1 MSTTVV
7 VLLTGVLVGAAL
19 WGIEVLLGTRRQ
31 LDDAADPVAA
41 EHWLVTHLAER
52 PKLRALV
59 EHADRRVV
67 GGFAVAISLLMVFA
81 AALAVGWMF
90 DSIDTDRGVAR
101 WDQSVAAWGPD
112 NSTTAAADFMRW
124 TTNLGD
130 TWLLFSA
137 MAVVGIIEWRRRRN
151 AAAIWFLLTV
161 GLGVTLVNNGLK
173 LLIMRERPP
182 VEHLVGSAG
191 SSFPS
196 GHAAAAAA
204 CWMAIA
210 LVAGGWFRRPVR
222 PWLAVG
228 AAVLAGL
235 VAASRALLGVHWVT
249 DVVAG
254 LVVGWTWFLLAAVI
268 FGGRLQ
274 RFGEPFEEVAATARE
289 LDDDARGAVMS
300 QVLSS
305 QHDGVR
311 HGK

>member
-1 MSTTVV
+1 
-7 VLLTGVLVGAAL
+7 
-19 WGIEVLLGTRRQ
+19 
-31 LDDAADPVAA
+31 
-41 EHWLVTHLAER
+41 
-52 PKLRALV
+52 
-59 EHADRRVV
+59 
-67 GGFAVAISLLMVFA
+67 
-81 AALAVGWMF
+81 
-90 DSIDTDRGVAR
+90 
-101 WDQSVAAWGPD
+101 
-112 NSTTAAADFMRW
+112 MRW
-124 TTNLGD
+124 VTNFGD

-137 MAVVGIIEWRRRRN
+137 MVIVGSIDWRRRRN
-151 AAAIWFLLTV
+151 AASICFLLTV

-196 GHAAAAAA
+196 GHSAAAAA

-210 LVAGGWFRRPVR
+210 LVAGRWFPRSVR

-228 AAVLAGL
+228 AAVIAGL

-268 FGGRLQ
+268 FGGRLL
-274 RFGEPFEEVAATARE
+274 RFGEPFEEVAAIAHD
-289 LDDDARGAVMS
+289 LDADAHGAVVSRM
-300 QVLSS
+300 VSS
-305 QHDGVR
+305 QHDGGH

>member
-1 MSTTVV
+1 VSTTIVI
-7 VLLTGVLVGAAL
+7 LLTGVLAGAAL
-19 WGIEVLLGTRRQ
+19 VGIEALLGTRRE
-31 LDDAADPVAA
+31 LGDAADPVAA
-41 EHWLVTHLAER
+41 EHWLITHLAER

-59 EHADRRVV
+59 EHTDRRVV

-81 AALAVGWMF
+81 AALAVGWIF
-90 DSIDTDRGVAR
+90 DSIDSNRGVAR

-112 NSTTAAADFMRW
+112 NSTTDAADFMRW
-124 TTNLGD
+124 VTNLGD

-137 MAVVGIIEWRRRRN
+137 MVVVGIIDWRRRRN
-151 AAAIWFLLTV
+151 AASVWFLLTV

-210 LVAGGWFRRPVR
+210 LVAGRWFPRTVR
-222 PWLAVG
+222 PWLATG
-228 AAVLAGL
+228 AAAIAGL
-235 VAASRALLGVHWVT
+235 VAASRALLGVHWLT

-274 RFGEPFEEVAATARE
+274 RFGEPFEEVAAIAHGY
-289 LDDDARGAVMS
+289 DDDAHAAVVS
-300 QVLSS
+300 GVVSS
-305 QHDGVR
+305 QHDGGR